1 MNSCPSQFLRLFIRP
16 IALTFLLILT
26 LCCSTGSI
34 AEDEFSFVF
43 FTDVHL
49 QKEKNAVQGFTQAIE
64 KINQLNP
71 DFVISGG
78 DNITDALG
86 QNFER
91 ADMLFELYRKTIG
104 YFRMP
109 IYHVLGNHDVFGV
122 YPSSGVE
129 NTHPEFGK
137 KMFRNRLGKRYY
149 SFDHKGWHFIVLDSV
164 SITEDGKYLG
174 GIDGE
179 QIEWLKDHLSTVDRE
194 TPIVISVHVPFYSI
208 IPLIDK
214 RFKTDVFTIDSPA
227 RILDMFKDFNLK
239 LVLQG
244 HVHYHEV
251 ILAEGVHFV
260 SGGAICSGWWDGK
273 HRGIEEGFLSIEVKG
288 DSVTWD
294 YIDYGWIPE
303 NEK

>member
-1 MNSCPSQFLRLFIRP
+1 MNSQSRPYLRFIVSQV
-16 IALTFLLILT
+16 ALTFFLIFT
-26 LCCSTGSI
+26 LCCSTDSI

-49 QKEKNAVQGFTQAIE
+49 QKEKNAIQGFAQAIE
-64 KINQLNP
+64 KINQLDP

-91 ADMLFELYRKTIG
+91 ADMLYELYRNSIKNLKI
-104 YFRMP
+104 P

-137 KMFRNRLGKRYY
+137 KMFVNRLGKSYY
-149 SFDHKGWHFIVLDSV
+149 SFDHKGWHFLVLDSV
-164 SITEDGKYLG
+164 SITEEGQYLG
-174 GIDGE
+174 GIDSV
-179 QIEWLKDHLSTVDRE
+179 QIEWLKSHLSTLDRE
-194 TPIVISVHVPFYSI
+194 MPIVISLHVPFYSI
-208 IPLIDK
+208 MPLIDK
-214 RFKTDVFTIDSPA
+214 RFKTEVFTVDSPA
-227 RILDMFKDFNLK
+227 RILDLFKDFNLK

-288 DSVTWD
+288 DSFTWD